1 MSLLNQRPLAVHVH
15 QEHCLV
21 LQLSRQ
27 GARFRVEHFSQQHIN
42 SLSPQGLKRDGVV
55 SALDF
60 HSTHYQK
67 ISLEQ
72 GVHIEEQLL
81 QKLPPQIKN
90 PAAIRYDYTTQADEQ
105 HAETVVGQRSAL
117 DKLLNQLQPLNM
129 PVQVVEPVYQSIVRA
144 VNALL
149 PYQWPDNIQFRHPMR
164 WLILELRH
172 PHSTLIYCENGVFQ
186 RFERVETADLIR
198 QLNAPER
205 SEYTDCLASFGD
217 KAAQSALKRSLVA
230 HACVPH
236 IALSTAPFFGHNPTP
251 IVSALDN
258 EIVLLGLALRGF
270 SQWHR

>member
-1 MSLLNQRPLAVHVH
+1 MSLLNQRPLAVHVYK
-15 QEHCLV
+15 EHCLV

-27 GARFRVEHFSQQHIN
+27 GPRFRVEHFSQQHIN
-42 SLSPQGLKRDGVV
+42 SLSAQGLKRDGVV
-55 SALDF
+55 SALDY
-60 HSTHYQK
+60 HATHYQK
-67 ISLEQ
+67 MSLEQ

-90 PAAIRYDYTTQADEQ
+90 PAAISYDYATQTDER

-149 PYQWPDNIQFRHPMR
+149 PYQWPHGIQFCHPMR

-186 RFERVETADLIR
+186 RFERVETAHLITR
-198 QLNAPER
+198 LSAPEP
-205 SEYTDCLASFGD
+205 SEYARCIASFGD
-217 KAAQSALKRSLVA
+217 KAAQSALQRSLA
-230 HACVPH
+230 SHTKLPH
-236 IALSTAPFFGHNPTP
+236 IALSTAPFFEHNPTP